1 MVAILLAWIL
11 VAPLAAWVM
20 GAGIRLAE
28 QRRSGTVVDGAA
40 DEAACTEVD
49 EVAKE
54 FAAAV

>member
-1 MVAILLAWIL
+1 MVVVLLAWIL
-11 VAPLAAWVM
+11 VAPLAAWIM

-28 QRRSGTVVDGAA
+28 QRRHRTVVDGAA

-49 EVAKE
+49 EVAEE